1 MCELADE
8 EMAGIV
14 VRQEES
20 SVNKIRKFGYYYD
33 EDGIKRYGQI
43 PDNNKFETRVNLNKR
58 NDYARIRTSD
68 PRRYG

>member
-1 MCELADE
+1 
-8 EMAGIV
+8 MAGIV

-20 SVNKIRKFGYYYD
+20 SINKIRKFGYYYD

-43 PDNNKFETRVNLNKR
+43 PDTNKFETRVNLKKR
-58 NDYARIRTSD
+58 NDNARIRTSD